1 MTAIEHSYTM
11 PLLFGAR
18 RKQGHCCLAA
28 IGVVTV
34 PATTVAI
41 SAVLREL
48 AAIHRITKTTSK
60 QINKWKTE
68 NFHN

>member
-1 MTAIEHSYTM
+1 MTAMENSYTM
-11 PLLFGAR
+11 PLLFGAC
-18 RKQGHCCLAA
+18 RKQGHCGLSA

-34 PATTVAI
+34 SATTVAI

-48 AAIHRITKTTSK
+48 AANHRITKTTSK
-60 QINKWKTE
+60 QLKKWKTQ